1 VLIFRAKVNVSSME
15 IRVMNS
21 NSNQSARIFFIEMM
35 GVPGSYDASVYDH
48 FEDRDDEG
56 QWFVKRYAHIPGIAI
71 STCNVCRGESL
82 PQAAEVDGLVLAGS
96 YNSVH
101 DHTDWQQA
109 VRAWLPVM
117 RQHKIPI
124 LGICG
129 SHQLIAHVEGADVV
143 RLAAGPF
150 AGTFPIRLTAAGKS
164 SPIMQ
169 AIADDDCFHY
179 ANSEQVANIPPGS
192 SLLASSSRVP
202 VAALDFGDHCYTT
215 QFHPEA
221 TDETLGTIWRHKA
234 PELRLNYHTREKG
247 DQLVENFLFLV
258 KELSSRV

>member
-1 VLIFRAKVNVSSME
+1 VLISRTRVNVGFMETIIVNSSSE
-15 IRVMNS
+15 
-21 NSNQSARIFFIEMM
+21 QAARIFFIEMM

-56 QWFVKRYAHIPGIAI
+56 QWFVKRYSHIPGITI
-71 STCNVCRGESL
+71 STRNVCRGALL
-82 PQAAEVDGLVLAGS
+82 PQPVEADGLVLAGS

-101 DHTDWQQA
+101 DHTGWQQA
-109 VRAWLPVM
+109 VRAWLPEI
-117 RQHKIPI
+117 RRHKIPI

-143 RLAAGPF
+143 PLAEGPF

-164 SPIMQ
+164 SPIMH
-169 AIADDDCFHY
+169 AITDDDCFHY
-179 ANSEQVANIPPGS
+179 ANSEQVADIPVGS
-192 SLLASSSRVP
+192 SLLASSSKVA

-221 TDETLGTIWRHKA
+221 TEETLGTIWQHKA
-234 PELRLNYHTREKG
+234 PELMLNYHTREKG
-247 DQLVENFLFLV
+247 DQLVENFLGLV
-258 KELSSRV
+258 RDLSA